1 MVRAKTQYLPIISTP
16 CSLGGSQ
23 ASLMAEQVVAKAPRL
38 DGASGGLAVFTIKLS
53 DLAVRIK
60 ALIVS
65 RPTDSASGS
74 KEQHEQ

>member
-1 MVRAKTQYLPIISTP
+1 MISTP

-23 ASLMAEQVVAKAPRL
+23 ASLIAEQVVARAPRF
-38 DGASGGLAVFTIKLS
+38 DGASGGLAVFRIKLS

-65 RPTDSASGS
+65 CPTDSSS
-74 KEQHEQ
+74 ELK